1 MCFGAPMYQTTEKSE
16 LPPFLEEAYKKLS
29 QQAQAVTDP
38 SVQYVPYGGQRLAPL
53 TTEQQYARQR
63 GFEQARAYEPDL
75 GMARGLTS
83 LSMAPIGEADISQY
97 MNPYQNQVTQ
107 NVLGEMRR
115 RSDIEGQRASDAA
128 VRSGAFGGA
137 RHGVQESE
145 RMRNL
150 REQQSRTAAQM
161 GQQNYQQALAAA
173 QAQKAQQ
180 LAGAG
185 AFGNIAGQQMQLG
198 QQGMQGLT
206 QAGMLGQG
214 QLQKGMDIAYQD
226 FLKQQQFPYTQASTL
241 SNLLSGV
248 PAAQMGTVYGQQPG
262 TSPMS
267 QMGGLLGAG
276 IGAAG
281 QAGWFSDA
289 RLKENVELVGK
300 SPSNVNIYSFKYK
313 GEDGRYEG
321 VMAQEV
327 PWASIVGDDGYLMV
341 DYSKLDVDFRRLN

>member
-1 MCFGAPMYQTTEKSE
+1 
-16 LPPFLEEAYKKLS
+16 
-29 QQAQAVTDP
+29 
-38 SVQYVPYGGQRLAPL
+38 
-53 TTEQQYARQR
+53 
-63 GFEQARAYEPDL
+63 
-75 GMARGLTS
+75 
-83 LSMAPIGEADISQY
+83 MAPIGEADIQQY

-180 LAGAG
+180 LSGAG

-198 QQGMQGLT
+198 QQGMQGLQ

-262 TSPMS
+262 PSMA
-267 QMGGLLGAG
+267 QQLGGLA
-276 IGAAG
+276 GAA
-281 QAGWFSDA
+281 AGAYGAWKSDA
-289 RLKENVELVGK
+289 RLKEDVELVGK

-327 PWASIVGDDGYLMV
+327 PWASMVGDDGYLMV

>member
-1 MCFGAPMYQTTEKSE
+1 MCFGTPVYQTTEKSE

-38 SVQYVPYGGQRLAPL
+38 SVQYVPYGGQRLSPL
-53 TTEQQYARQR
+53 TTEQQLSRQR
-63 GFEQARAYEPDL
+63 AYQQAGAYEPDL
-75 GMARGLTS
+75 NLARGLTS
-83 LSMAPIGEADISQY
+83 LSMAPIGQADISQY
-97 MNPYQNQVTQ
+97 MNPFQSEVTQ

-115 RSDIEGQRASDAA
+115 RSDIEGQRASDEA
-128 VRSGAFGGA
+128 VRAGAFGGA

-150 REQQSRTAAQM
+150 RQQQSQTAAQM
-161 GQQNYQQALAAA
+161 RQQNYQQALAAA

-180 LAGAG
+180 LSGAG

-198 QQGMQGLT
+198 QQGIQGLT

-241 SNLLSGV
+241 SNLLTGV
-248 PAAQMGTVYGQQPG
+248 PAAQMATVYGQQPG
-262 TSPMS
+262 PSMA
-267 QMGGLLGAG
+267 QQLAGLG
-276 IGAAG
+276 GAA
-281 QAGWFSDA
+281 AGMWGMTQSDA

-313 GEDGRYEG
+313 GEDGKYEG

-341 DYSKLDVDFRRLN
+341 DYSKLDVEFRRLN

>member
-1 MCFGAPMYQTTEKSE
+1 MCFGTPVYQTTDKKE
-16 LPPFLEEAYKKLS
+16 LPPFLEQAYKKLA
-29 QQAQAVTDP
+29 QQAEAVTDP
-38 SVQYVPYGGQRLAPL
+38 TVQYTPYGGQRLAPL

-83 LSMAPIGEADISQY
+83 LSVSPITQGDITQY
-97 MNPYQNQVTQ
+97 MNPYQTQVTQ
-107 NVLGEMRR
+107 NVLDEMRR
-115 RSDIEGQRASDAA
+115 RSDIQGQQISDAA

-150 REQQSRTAAQM
+150 REQQSRTAAEM

-180 LAGAG
+180 LSGAG

-198 QQGMQGLT
+198 QQGIQGLT
-206 QAGMLGQG
+206 QAGGMGQQ

-226 FLKQQQFPYTQASTL
+226 FLKQQQFPYTQAATL
-241 SNLLSGV
+241 GNLLSGV
-248 PAAQMGTVYGQQPG
+248 PAAQMVTAYSRQPG
-262 TSPMS
+262 PSMA
-267 QMGGLLGAG
+267 QQIAGLGMAGAG
-276 IGAAG
+276 MWG
-281 QAGWFSDA
+281 QMSDI
-289 RLKENVELVGK
+289 RLKEDIKLIGK

-313 GEDGRYEG
+313 GEDGKYEG

-341 DYSKLDVDFRRLN
+341 DYSKLDVEFRRLN